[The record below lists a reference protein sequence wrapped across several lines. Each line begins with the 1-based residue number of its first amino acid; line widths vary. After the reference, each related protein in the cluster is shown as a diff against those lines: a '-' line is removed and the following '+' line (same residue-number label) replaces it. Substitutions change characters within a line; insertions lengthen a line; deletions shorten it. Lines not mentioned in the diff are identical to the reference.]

1 MRRGFAHQP
10 EITMAGRSLR
20 SQVRSGVRVA
30 TTAMRIG
37 VAVALGSLAAATASA
52 QQPALTGNPQRG
64 QILSYTCLGCHGIQG
79 YRNAYPDYAVPR
91 LRGQSEQY
99 LINALQEYKSGQRD
113 YPTMRMQAMSL
124 SDQDIADIAAYFS
137 GKPMAAAATSPKR
150 PVPQAAQLC
159 VSCHG
164 PAGIGIAPM
173 YPDLAGQHASYLTRA
188 IQEYHNKD
196 RQNPIMDSM
205 AANLTPAQISA
216 IVDYFS
222 SLRPGLRTEPRPF
235 FSWTDHVARK

>member
-1 MRRGFAHQP
+1 
-10 EITMAGRSLR
+10 MAGRSLR
-20 SQVRSGVRVA
+20 SQVRYSVRAA
-30 TTAMRIG
+30 TTAFKVG
-37 VAVALGSLAAATASA
+37 VAIGLGSLAAATAVA
-52 QQPALTGNPQRG
+52 QQPTTTTPDLHRG
-64 QILSYTCLGCHGIQG
+64 QVLSYTCLGCHGIQG
-79 YRNAYPDYAVPR
+79 YRNAYPNYAVPR

-99 LINALQEYKSGQRD
+99 LINALHEYKSGQRD

-124 SDQDIADIAAYFS
+124 SDQDIVDIAAYFS
-137 GKPMAAAATSPKR
+137 GKPLAAAATAPTL
-150 PVPQAAQLC
+150 PVPEAAQLC

-164 PAGIGIAPM
+164 PEGIAVAPM

-205 AANLTPAQISA
+205 AASLTQADIA
-216 IVDYFS
+216 TIVDYFS

-235 FSWTDHVARK
+235 FGWPDHQPSKASE